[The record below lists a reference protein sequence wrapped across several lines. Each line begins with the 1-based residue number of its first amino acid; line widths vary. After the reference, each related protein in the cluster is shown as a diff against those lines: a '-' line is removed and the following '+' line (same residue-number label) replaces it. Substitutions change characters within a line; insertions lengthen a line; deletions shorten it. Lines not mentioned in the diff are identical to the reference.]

1 MPALTV
7 LGQRLGFVA
16 GDDLRAIAKFNLV
29 LRTAQ
34 LVILWTA
41 FVLLIMAEVRLHD
54 DQDMWSSTTCIQDE
68 RQKEAVVWSFWALS
82 ATTIVSSIVLESFMW
97 VCVSSESSLLICLCS
112 TDQTE
117 GSHRFVLFFRG
128 N

>member
-82 ATTIVSSIVLESFMW
+82 ATTIVSSIVLESFM
-97 VCVSSESSLLICLCS
+97 
-112 TDQTE
+112 
-117 GSHRFVLFFRG
+117 
-128 N
+128 